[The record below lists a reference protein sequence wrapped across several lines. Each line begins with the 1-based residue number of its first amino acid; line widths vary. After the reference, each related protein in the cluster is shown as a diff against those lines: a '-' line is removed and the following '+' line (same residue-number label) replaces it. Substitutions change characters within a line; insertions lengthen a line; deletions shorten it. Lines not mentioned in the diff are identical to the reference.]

1 MSDAQI
7 DALIALVAQ
16 GQGVEAALKGMG
28 LNVNIA
34 LDELQKHPSAKGRIQ
49 NTKKQVFAAKALAQL
64 AVQ

>member
-16 GQGVEAALKGMG
+16 GQGVEAALNGMG

-49 NTKKQVFAAKALAQL
+49 NTKKQVLVAKAQAQL